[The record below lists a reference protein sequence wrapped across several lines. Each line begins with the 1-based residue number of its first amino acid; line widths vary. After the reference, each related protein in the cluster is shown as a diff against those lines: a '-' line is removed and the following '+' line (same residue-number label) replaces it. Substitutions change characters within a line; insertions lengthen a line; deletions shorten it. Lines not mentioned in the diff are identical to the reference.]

1 MPSAKPSD
9 SRGSEQGTP
18 HFSPKGRIWH
28 RPLNPSSTNTGSHFM
43 EGKAMNPGLSG
54 GSGCHHVT
62 WRLGY
67 MSAQGVGE
75 EGTGTMLISAK
86 SAVTSNLTHH
96 HKTCP
101 PILQIKQV
109 PSPTPHIPPRKHT
122 YSSKAIP
129 PLGKAPLKWCWS
141 SWNPAWLLSHP
152 ISVKQELASGPTP
165 SFLSPFQTFR
175 RPKSGICVSF
185 YSKEGGRFRVFTRF
199 CNKNFLVCILQVNC

>member
-109 PSPTPHIPPRKHT
+109 PSPTPHIPPRKTHLFLQSH
-122 YSSKAIP
+122 SSTWK
-129 PLGKAPLKWCWS
+129 GSFKM
-141 SWNPAWLLSHP
+141 
-152 ISVKQELASGPTP
+152 VLAQLEP
-165 SFLSPFQTFR
+165 SMA
-175 RPKSGICVSF
+175 PKSPYISKTGAGIRPHTLFSLTF
-185 YSKEGGRFRVFTRF
+185 PDF
-199 CNKNFLVCILQVNC
+199 

>member
-1 MPSAKPSD
+1 MAQATQSKFYQHRFTFHGRKSHEPRLVWGFWMSPRDMEAWLHVC
-9 SRGSEQGTP
+9 SRC
-18 HFSPKGRIWH
+18 
-28 RPLNPSSTNTGSHFM
+28 
-43 EGKAMNPGLSG
+43 G
-54 GSGCHHVT
+54 GG
-62 WRLGY
+62 
-67 MSAQGVGE
+67 
-75 EGTGTMLISAK
+75 GTGTMLISAK

-129 PLGKAPLKWCWS
+129 PLGKAPLKWCWP